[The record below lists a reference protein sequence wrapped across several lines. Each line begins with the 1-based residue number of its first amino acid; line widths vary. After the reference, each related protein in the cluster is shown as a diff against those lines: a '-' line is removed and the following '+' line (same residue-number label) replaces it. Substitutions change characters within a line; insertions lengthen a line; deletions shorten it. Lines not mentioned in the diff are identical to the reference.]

1 MAGAY
6 TTAIFIIVPIENVV
20 AAVLDGPVL
29 AVNLENT
36 LRVGL
41 IGGFTGDTVGDFK
54 RTGATLLVSSV
65 SLDDESLSDVREV
78 EVVVEFGG
86 GPDLSGFDASV
97 IRGRMLNEMRF
108 PPIPEVLTPDLGEL
122 RAGFL

>member
-6 TTAIFIIVPIENVV
+6 ATAIFIVVPIENVV

-29 AVNLENT
+29 AVNLENP

-41 IGGFTGDTVGDFK
+41 SGGFTGDTVGDFN
-54 RTGATLLVSSV
+54 RTGATLLVVSV

-78 EVVVEFGG
+78 EVVVEFRG

-97 IRGRMLNEMRF
+97 IRGCMLNEMRF
-108 PPIPEVLTPDLGEL
+108 APIPEV
-122 RAGFL
+122 